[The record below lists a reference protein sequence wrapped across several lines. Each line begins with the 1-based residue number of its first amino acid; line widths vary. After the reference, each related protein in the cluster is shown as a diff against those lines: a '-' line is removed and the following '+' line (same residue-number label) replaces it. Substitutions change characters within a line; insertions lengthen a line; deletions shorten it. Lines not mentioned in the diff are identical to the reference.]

1 MHFALYVALVLLG
14 HRYISF
20 LLQESAEDV
29 SRDGVVAALPDGIAM
44 CQDSGDYSH

>member
-29 SRDGVVAALPDGIAM
+29 SRVPTYLQARVTMSFYLGNVTN
-44 CQDSGDYSH
+44 